1 MVPKDLKLN
10 QRNQTAAAAVGV
22 QVPAGNRISRNGLLE
37 QVTCETAGEI
47 LSSIIEH
54 VFCTQGALSRW
65 KDRSRNI
72 GLVQFLWNPAAVHT

>member
-10 QRNQTAAAAVGV
+10 ERNQTAAAAVGV

-37 QVTCETAGEI
+37 QVTRETAGEI

-54 VFCTQGALSRW
+54 VFLYARGFISVEGPVAEHRFSAVSLEF
-65 KDRSRNI
+65 
-72 GLVQFLWNPAAVHT
+72 FL